1 MISTIHLQTFLAV
14 VEAGNYSAAADRLH
28 MSQSAVSQHIRA
40 LEAQFEDVRLFR
52 RVGQQMLPT
61 HAGEEL
67 LDLARE
73 IVGLT
78 MRAEEQ
84 LRALKGQ
91 VSGRVTLGCTPSSAE
106 FLLPALLVAFRERFS
121 AISVSVMVGP
131 HETLLEWLTEQ
142 QVQILVLEEQLRR
155 RGWETLPL
163 GVERLVLVA
172 GRAHALLQHEHVTA
186 GMLRGQSFVLPRS
199 GTPFRRIIDEGLRR
213 RGVGSADM
221 LISLETDSV
230 ALMVQS
236 VRRGSGLAFIPQS
249 RVPRGRELVMINVP
263 GMYLQQ
269 EWFALRSRER
279 GAPRA
284 VQELYGFLTGTAARD
299 LLKKEGLQPPAQ

>member
-28 MSQSAVSQHIRA
+28 MSQPAVSQHIRA

-52 RVGQQMLPT
+52 RVGQQMLLT

-67 LDLARE
+67 VDLARE

-78 MRAEEQ
+78 VRTEEQ
-84 LRALKGQ
+84 IRALKGQ
-91 VSGRVTLGCTPSSAE
+91 ISGRVILGCSSSSAE
-106 FLLPALLVAFRERFS
+106 FLLPSLLLAFRERFS
-121 AISVSVMVGP
+121 AINVSVMIGP
-131 HETLLEWLTEQ
+131 HETLLEWLTNQ
-142 QVQILVLEEQLRR
+142 QVQILVIEEQMRR
-155 RGWETLPL
+155 RGWETLAL
-163 GVERLVLVA
+163 GTERLVLVA
-172 GRAHALLQHEHVTA
+172 PRGHALLQHEHVTV
-186 GMLRGQSFVLPRS
+186 GMLRGQPFVVPRS
-199 GTPFRRIIDEGLRR
+199 GTPLRRLIDDGLRR

-221 LISLETDSV
+221 YITLESDSITLTLQ
-230 ALMVQS
+230 A

-249 RVPRGRELVMINVP
+249 RMPRGRELGLINVP

-284 VQELYGFLTGTAARD
+284 VQELYSFLTGSVARD
-299 LLKKEGLQPPAQ
+299 LLKKEGLQPPAE

>member
-14 VEAGNYSAAADRLH
+14 VDAGNYSAAAERLH
-28 MSQSAVSQHIRA
+28 MSQPAVSQHVRA

-52 RVGQQMLPT
+52 RVGQQMLLT

-78 MRAEEQ
+78 VRAEEQ
-84 LRALKGQ
+84 MRALKGQ
-91 VSGRVTLGCTPSSAE
+91 VSGRVVLGCTSSSAE
-106 FLLPALLVAFRERFS
+106 FLLPTLLSAFRERFN
-121 AISVSVMVGP
+121 AINVSVTVGP
-131 HETLLEWLTEQ
+131 HEALLEWLAEQ

-163 GVERLVLVA
+163 GIERLVLVA
-172 GRAHALLQHEHVTA
+172 PRGHALLQHEHVTA
-186 GMLRGQSFVLPRS
+186 GMLRGQPFVVPRS
-199 GTPFRRIIDEGLRR
+199 GTPFRRLIDEGLRR
-213 RGVGSADM
+213 RGVGSPD
-221 LISLETDSV
+221 IQITLETDSV
-230 ALMVQS
+230 ALMVQA
-236 VRRGSGLAFIPQS
+236 VRRGAGLAFIPQS
-249 RVPRGRELVMINVP
+249 RMPRGRELGLLNVP

-279 GAPRA
+279 GAARA
-284 VQELYGFLTGTAARD
+284 VQELYAFLTSTTARD
-299 LLKKEGLQPPAQ
+299 LLKKEGLQPPTD